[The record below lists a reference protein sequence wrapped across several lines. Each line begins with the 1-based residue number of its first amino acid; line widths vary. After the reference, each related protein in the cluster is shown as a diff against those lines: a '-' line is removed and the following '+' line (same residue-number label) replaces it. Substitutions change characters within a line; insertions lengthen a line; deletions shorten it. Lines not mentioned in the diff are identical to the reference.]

1 LQVWDNKKASLWVES
16 VLLDIP
22 LPVIYLNKEHDG
34 TYSVVDG
41 QQRLTALFGFFEN
54 KFSLNHLMV
63 LEEIKGRK
71 FQDLPPKE
79 KHKFENALIRV
90 IQLK

>member
-1 LQVWDNKKASLWVES
+1 M
-16 VLLDIP
+16 DIP

-41 QQRLTALFGFFEN
+41 QQRLTALFDFFEN

-63 LEEIKGRK
+63 LEEIIRRNQRK
-71 FQDLPPKE
+71 KISRSST
-79 KHKFENALIRV
+79 KRKT
-90 IQLK
+90 